1 MVFDLECHNPF
12 NHLSQELQIS
22 YRSVAIKLLSVE
34 FGILQNRT
42 NMAVFQ
48 RIWKKSILQRQ
59 INNAS
64 KYWSEFFGTELY
76 QRDVILDRE
85 DVAKF
90 ILNIKNE
97 AERVTNILEHNH
109 ATWNHVILLRNIL
122 MALLFLQG
130 APRSGVVSNMTV
142 GEFLGSKEVLDGN
155 LEIHKIVTVSHHKTR
170 GTYGPQL
177 VPLDKP
183 LQRWMQIYYELGRP
197 LTPAL
202 NGTQEEDPFFVGIG
216 GLAVKKVAQELQRL
230 WDRHDFTGK
239 INPNI
244 IRKTVAT
251 LNQGSNLQPSEK
263 TGVSRLMGH
272 LETTQK
278 KYYTANQAPVEAIK
292 YKRTIHQLLYE
303 NTPGGSANDSDPEQ
317 TKKLRKFSS
326 KLFSHEQDITLLE
339 EVNRLRALEEAKPG
353 KSRNLKDLVRQMMSE
368 AWSEYLHTYSSIRPH
383 AEVGQLSRIMKLLKI
398 GSQ

>member
-1 MVFDLECHNPF
+1 MFLFCRLLTVLQ
-12 NHLSQELQIS
+12 SQSRAPKTQVLYLGSLLRFCDFLNGSVGIARRYGISNRAIAEASAACRDYSKSLARKVAEHEQQIK
-22 YRSVAIKLLSVE
+22 ATI
-34 FGILQNRT
+34 G
-42 NMAVFQ
+42 
-48 RIWKKSILQRQ
+48 
-59 INNAS
+59 
-64 KYWSEFFGTELY
+64 
-76 QRDVILDRE
+76 DVILDRE

-368 AWSEYLHTYSSIRPH
+368 TPGLSIYTLIQVYDHMRRLVNCQ
-383 AEVGQLSRIMKLLKI
+383 ES
-398 GSQ
+398 